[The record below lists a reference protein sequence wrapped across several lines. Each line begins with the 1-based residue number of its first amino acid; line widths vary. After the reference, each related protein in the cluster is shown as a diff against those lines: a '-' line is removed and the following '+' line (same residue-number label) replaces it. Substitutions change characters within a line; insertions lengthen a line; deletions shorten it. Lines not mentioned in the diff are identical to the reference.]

1 LSALAPRSF
10 GGKLV
15 VSNSIKAMHMSH
27 EERQQMIVEVL
38 TPRPGD
44 PDARREMAD
53 RLQWSWQQIALH
65 LTPLIG
71 EAGFQSLYART
82 VHLTMPHV
90 AGLRPAPKS
99 TSFDAALQ
107 RLKEDLA
114 SLAPADAERAGKRLL
129 ATFTELLSTLIG
141 EALTARI
148 LRTSLTGK
156 AGDSHAQ
163 EMKE

>member
-1 LSALAPRSF
+1 
-10 GGKLV
+10 
-15 VSNSIKAMHMSH
+15 MHMSH
-27 EERQQMIVEVL
+27 EERQQMILEVL
-38 TPRPGD
+38 TPRPGE

-53 RLQWSWQQIALH
+53 RLLWSWQQIALH

-82 VHLTMPHV
+82 VHLAIPHV

-99 TSFDAALQ
+99 TSFDAALE
-107 RLKEDLA
+107 RLKEDLE
-114 SLAPADAERAGKRLL
+114 SLAPVDAERAGQMLL

-148 LRTSLTGK
+148 LRSSWTGK